1 MDLPPEGM
9 LLGGVALAGD
19 PARGIETT
27 EGLSLLFTTKGITVK
42 GDNPATERHF
52 AWSGLDAASCHGE
65 VQRGGGRTATPLE
78 LTSAGQTIQF
88 LLPSETV
95 SPGQAA
101 YLDQALPA
109 WLERYRG
116 SDAPPT
122 TAAAAAAATGSATPT
137 GSPSTP
143 TPPAPPTPTAKAPAP
158 PTPPTPA
165 APAAT
170 PAPSAPASPP
180 LPRSAPSAAAAA
192 VMVPPPTSAEEHID
206 PETGSLRRGDPLSA
220 SGNQGAEG
228 DSRAERKKARA
239 SARAA
244 GVPAGDEGAG
254 GKTAATN
261 RRTLMILI
269 VILVI
274 IVIAAVVY
282 EVTKNKN
289 STSTTTTTVSS
300 ASLTVDK
307 ALASS
312 VNLQLNDLPS
322 GWTQAL
328 GSAPSISATASA
340 GRATQKQPTIA
351 FATCLGTSAATVGQV
366 FGNTPSSDE
375 TVASTSPVF
384 QEAADN
390 TIEMQSAVNIVG
402 SSASAK
408 SDAIAFTKSG
418 FISCFTQ
425 FQQAS
430 ASALVPGT
438 TAKVQQVQI
447 AAPKGGVAYGF
458 ITTFTVPTQGTRV
471 VGDAY
476 MFGGRIEATLQPSTH
491 GPDVPSDAFNSAYNA
506 MVGRISADAS
516 K

>member
-1 MDLPPEGM
+1 M

-42 GDNPATERHF
+42 GDDPAAERHF

-109 WLERYRG
+109 WLDRYRG
-116 SDAPPT
+116 TDAPPAAE
-122 TAAAAAAATGSATPT
+122 TAAASSTPT
-137 GSPSTP
+137 GSPATP
-143 TPPAPPTPTAKAPAP
+143 TPPTPTADAP
-158 PTPPTPA
+158 PPA
-165 APAAT
+165 AP
-170 PAPSAPASPP
+170 PAPSAPAAPASPP

-192 VMVPPPTSAEEHID
+192 VMVPPSTSAEEHID
-206 PETGSLRRGDPLSA
+206 PVTGTLRRGDPLDSP
-220 SGNQGAEG
+220 GNQGGSEG
-228 DSRAERKKARA
+228 NSRAERKERRKARSA
-239 SARAA
+239 ARAA
-244 GVPAGDEGAG
+244 GIPASDEGDG
-254 GKTAATN
+254 GQTGGNN
-261 RRTLMILI
+261 RRTLTILI
-269 VILVI
+269 VILVL
-274 IVIAAVVY
+274 IVIAVVAY
-282 EVTKNKN
+282 ELTKSSN
-289 STSTTTTTVSS
+289 STTSSTTAPVSP
-300 ASLTVDK
+300 ASVAVDK

-312 VNLQLNDLPS
+312 VNLQLSDLPS

-328 GSAPSISATASA
+328 GSSPSISVTSSA
-340 GRATQKQPTIA
+340 GKTAQKPPTTA
-351 FATCLGTSAATVGQV
+351 FATCLGASADTVGQV
-366 FGNTPSSDE
+366 FGNTPSTDE

-384 QEAADN
+384 QQTADN
-390 TIEMQSAVNIVG
+390 TIEMQSAVNIVR
-402 SSASAK
+402 SSANAK
-408 SDAIAFTKSG
+408 SDATVFTKSG
-418 FISCFTQ
+418 FISCFTK
-425 FQQAS
+425 FQIAS

-438 TAKVQQVQI
+438 TATVVQVQI
-447 AAPKGGVAYGF
+447 PAPRGGVAYGF
-458 ITTFTVPTQGTRV
+458 VTTFTVPTQGTRV

-476 MFGGRIEATLQPSTH
+476 VFGGRIEATLQPSTH

-506 MVGRISADAS
+506 MIGRISANVS